1 MQQLTKPKKI
11 AIIGAGFRGITAA
24 KIFQDAGIEFIIL
37 DKNAATGG
45 VWITFANQSSYVQ
58 IPEPEY
64 RFEMNYP
71 QGLPSEFTPRDEILA
86 HAERFINV
94 HGISKHIIFKS
105 EVYLI
110 EDIDNNK
117 YRVHYKHDNCNKSL
131 EVDGIY
137 YAGGRL
143 HKRRTVYFP
152 GEENFSG
159 LIRYGVSDDVQACEY
174 SGKKVV
180 IIGCGAFAMENA
192 RTALLNGATH
202 VTIIAK
208 KINVVLPR
216 MVMFWL
222 NSMRLAPVAPLLK
235 MSWQMYDWA
244 GTDFMK
250 ENLDG
255 FSINQRTVPIIS
267 DFIFLAHKLGK
278 VEFKKASI
286 DHVYSNG
293 LVIDDGTKIE
303 TDIILKCVGF
313 EGQMEAFKQVYPP
326 FTAVNWIW
334 VNQKTN
340 FVFDQDPEFG
350 MTTAKT
356 KLMTSGSTLL
366 LTKIAAKIFA
376 MSLIN
381 PTRFKQLIPVL
392 PTSKNAGYDIAYH
405 MGSLS
410 KLVVADK
417 DIKKFLLRTSAK
429 KSKSMIEKGGNGKF
443 LEFCQREWKQQCE
456 ALGVEEV
463 EYPFTFP
470 WWILLWENW
479 QQLVNQL
486 FLAALPEPKIVTDI
500 QPEDVELS
508 LIGAEL

>member
-24 KIFQDAGIEFIIL
+24 KIFQDAGIEFVIL
-37 DKNAATGG
+37 DKNDATGG
-45 VWITFANQSSYVQ
+45 VWRTFANQSSYVQ

-64 RFEMNYP
+64 RFEMDYP
-71 QGLPSEFTPRDEILA
+71 NGLPSEFTPRDEILA

-94 HGISKHIIFKS
+94 HGIAKHIIFKS
-105 EVYLI
+105 EVFSI
-110 EDIDNNK
+110 EDISNSK
-117 YRVHYKHDNCNKSL
+117 YRVHYKHDNGNKSL

-143 HKRRTVYFP
+143 HKRRTVHFP
-152 GEENFSG
+152 GEENFQG
-159 LIRYGVSDDVQACEY
+159 LIRYGLSDDMPISEY
-174 SGKKVV
+174 RGKKVA

-208 KINVVLPR
+208 TINIVLPR

-235 MSWQMYDWA
+235 MSWKMYDWA
-244 GTDFMK
+244 GTNFMK

-267 DFIFLAHKLGK
+267 DFIFLAHKVGK
-278 VEFKKASI
+278 AEFKKGSI
-286 DHVYSNG
+286 DFIDSNS
-293 LVIDDGTKIE
+293 VITSDGSQVE
-303 TDIILKCVGF
+303 ADIILKCVGF
-313 EGQMEAFKQVYPP
+313 EGQMDVFKQVYPP
-326 FTAVNWIW
+326 FEAVNWIW
-334 VNQKTN
+334 VNKKTN
-340 FVFDQDPEFG
+340 FVLDQDPEFG
-350 MTTAKT
+350 MTTKAT

-366 LTKIAAKIFA
+366 LTKIAARVFA

-381 PTRFKQLIPVL
+381 PSKFEQIIPLL
-392 PTSKNAGYDIAYH
+392 PTSENAGYNISYH

-410 KLVVADK
+410 KLLVANK

-429 KSKSMIEKGGNGKF
+429 KSKSMIEKGGNGKY
-443 LEFCQREWKQQCE
+443 LEFCKREWKQQCE

-463 EYPFTFP
+463 EYPFLFP
-470 WWILLWENW
+470 WWILVWENW
-479 QQLVNQL
+479 QQLVNRF
-486 FLAALPEPKIVTDI
+486 FLAVFPEPNIVTDI
-500 QPEDVELS
+500 QSEDVEWS
-508 LIGAEL
+508 FINAES